1 MSTQVERHKV
11 ESRFE
16 ADYFITLAKREG
28 KTLRDLDGFIATTLW
43 APGLKEYFVQRAK
56 EELAPD

>member
-1 MSTQVERHKV
+1 MSTKVEQHKV

-16 ADYFITLAKREG
+16 ADYWITVAQREG
-28 KTLRDLDGFIATTLW
+28 KTLRDLDGFIAKTLW
-43 APGLKEYFVQRAK
+43 APGLKEYFVQRAE